1 MSTHLR
7 QYGAIALGILLGAIA
22 LNMFLI
28 PNRIAAGGL
37 SGLATILYHVAGW
50 HVGIVMFAVNL
61 PLLLYGLRIF
71 GRGYIIRTIYGA
83 GLFSLFVDLT
93 APYIPVMTQDVLL
106 ASLYGGVLA
115 GIGNGIVFR
124 FRCNTAGTA
133 MVAAIL
139 QKKCGISVGQA
150 LLIADGI
157 VVFLAGIVFAS
168 AELALYAAISIFITS
183 KVVDL
188 IQEGRLASKAF
199 LIVTDEKKRLT
210 AEIGRQVERGV
221 TIVEARGGYSGLDKG
236 LLLCVVTTE
245 QVSQLKELI
254 ELYDP
259 QAFVIVTDAYEVL
272 GKGFADIR

>member
-1 MSTHLR
+1 MSTYIR
-7 QYGAIALGILLGAIA
+7 QYGAIALGIFLGAIA

-50 HVGIVMFAVNL
+50 HVGVVMLAVNI
-61 PLLLYGLRIF
+61 PLLLYGLRLF
-71 GRGYIIRTIYGA
+71 GRGYILRTIYGA
-83 GLFSLFVDLT
+83 GLFSLFVDMT
-93 APYIPVMTQDVLL
+93 APYIPVMTQDVML

-157 VVFLAGIVFAS
+157 VVILAGIVFAS

-199 LIVTDEKKRLT
+199 LIVTDEKERLT
-210 AEIGRQVERGV
+210 AEIGQQIERGV

>member
-1 MSTHLR
+1 MSTYLR
-7 QYGAIALGILLGAIA
+7 QYGAIAFGILLGAIA

-50 HVGIVMFAVNL
+50 DVGIVMFAVNL

-71 GRGYIIRTIYGA
+71 GRSYIIRTIYGA
-83 GLFSLFVDLT
+83 GLFSLFIDLT
-93 APYIPVMTQDVLL
+93 APYIPVMTQDVFL
-106 ASLYGGVLA
+106 ASLYGGILA

-199 LIVTDEKKRLT
+199 LIVTDEKERLT
-210 AEIGRQVERGV
+210 AEIARQVERGV

>member
-1 MSTHLR
+1 MAHTLR
-7 QYGAIALGILLGAIA
+7 QYGSIAFGILLGAVA

-50 HVGIVMFAVNL
+50 NVGLVMLAVNI
-61 PLLLYGLRIF
+61 PLLAYGLRLF
-71 GRGYIIRTIYGA
+71 GRGYILRTLYGA
-83 GLFSLFVDLT
+83 GLFSVLIDLT
-93 APYIPVMTQDVLL
+93 APHLPMMTQDVLL

-115 GIGNGIVFR
+115 GIGAGIVFR
-124 FRCNTAGTA
+124 FQCNTAGTA
-133 MVAAIL
+133 MVAVIL

-157 VVFLAGIVFAS
+157 VVILAGIVFAS
-168 AELALYAAISIFITS
+168 AELALYAALSIFVTS

-199 LIVTDEKKRLT
+199 LIVTDETQRLT
-210 AEIGRQVERGV
+210 DEIGRQIERGV
-221 TIVEARGGYSGLDKG
+221 TIVEARGGYSGLEKG
-236 LLLCVVTTE
+236 LLLCVVTTQE
-245 QVSQLKELI
+245 VSRLKELI

-259 QAFVIVTDAYEVL
+259 KAFVIVTDAYEVL

>member
-1 MSTHLR
+1 MSTYLR
-7 QYGAIALGILLGAIA
+7 QYGAIAFGILLGAIA

-50 HVGIVMFAVNL
+50 DVGIVMFAVNL

-71 GRGYIIRTIYGA
+71 GRSYIIRTIYGA
-83 GLFSLFVDLT
+83 GLFSLFIDLT
-93 APYIPVMTQDVLL
+93 APYIPVMTQDVML

-199 LIVTDEKKRLT
+199 LIVTDERERLT

-272 GKGFADIR
+272 GEGFADIR

>member
-1 MSTHLR
+1 
-7 QYGAIALGILLGAIA
+7 
-22 LNMFLI
+22 
-28 PNRIAAGGL
+28 
-37 SGLATILYHVAGW
+37 
-50 HVGIVMFAVNL
+50 
-61 PLLLYGLRIF
+61 
-71 GRGYIIRTIYGA
+71 
-83 GLFSLFVDLT
+83 
-93 APYIPVMTQDVLL
+93 
-106 ASLYGGVLA
+106 
-115 GIGNGIVFR
+115 
-124 FRCNTAGTA
+124 

-199 LIVTDEKKRLT
+199 LIVTDEKERLT
-210 AEIGRQVERGV
+210 AEIARQVERGV

>member
-1 MSTHLR
+1 MGTYIR
-7 QYGAIALGILLGAIA
+7 QYGAIALGIFLGAIA

-50 HVGIVMFAVNL
+50 HVGVVMLAVNI
-61 PLLLYGLRIF
+61 PLLLYGLRLF
-71 GRGYIIRTIYGA
+71 GRGYILRTIYGA
-83 GLFSLFVDLT
+83 GLFSLFVDMT
-93 APYIPVMTQDVLL
+93 APYIPVMTQDVML

-157 VVFLAGIVFAS
+157 VVILAGIVFAS

-199 LIVTDEKKRLT
+199 LIVTDEKERLT
-210 AEIGRQVERGV
+210 AEIGQQIERGV

>member
-1 MSTHLR
+1 MARILR
-7 QYGAIALGILLGAIA
+7 QYGAIAFGILLGAVA

-50 HVGIVMFAVNL
+50 DVGIVMFVVNL
-61 PLLLYGLRIF
+61 PLLLYGLRLF
-71 GRGYIIRTIYGA
+71 GRGYILRTIYGA
-83 GLFSLFVDLT
+83 GLFSLFIDLS

-106 ASLYGGVLA
+106 ASLYGGILA
-115 GIGNGIVFR
+115 GIGSGIVFR

-157 VVFLAGIVFAS
+157 VVILAGIVFAS

-199 LIVTDEKKRLT
+199 LIVTDEKERLST
-210 AEIGRQVERGV
+210 QIGRQIERGV

-254 ELYDP
+254 EQYDP
-259 QAFVIVTDAYEVL
+259 EAFVIVTDAYEVL

>member
-1 MSTHLR
+1 MSTHIR
-7 QYGAIALGILLGAIA
+7 QYGAIALGIFLGAIA

-50 HVGIVMFAVNL
+50 HVGVVMLAVNI
-61 PLLLYGLRIF
+61 PLLLYGLRLF
-71 GRGYIIRTIYGA
+71 GRGYILRTIYGA
-83 GLFSLFVDLT
+83 GLFSLLIDMT
-93 APYIPVMTQDVLL
+93 APYIPVMTQDVML

-124 FRCNTAGTA
+124 FRCTTAGTA

-157 VVFLAGIVFAS
+157 VVILAGIVFAS

-199 LIVTDEKKRLT
+199 LIVTDEKERLA
-210 AEIGRQVERGV
+210 AEIGQQIERGV

-254 ELYDP
+254 ELYDSE
-259 QAFVIVTDAYEVL
+259 AFVIVTDAYEVL